1 MIRGWRLMIVDWC
14 LMIVDW
20 CLMIDDL
27 TIDDCW
33 LMFDGSCLMIDGGWF
48 MINGFWLMIIMM
60 TLVVVWCTRLGW
72 SFIAALNAG
81 CLVPLFPPSSTFTV
95 NKVSLSTTSR
105 AAKRCWDTLLV
116 EAWQVPT
123 KKECLYNS
131 HSRFWDQRKSF
142 FPLEVDKQ
150 RLAIQSPTSKTRFEA
165 HRIEKVGNGGD
176 RWRMEE
182 AKWAVEGCCS
192 EWNRKIRKS
201 WSYLLRK
208 RSEFRSSSNL
218 VRKRT
223 EPRRNAEMLMSTL
236 VLDLSHSM
244 SSQIKSTN
252 VQSFHATFGF
262 FLAFPMHGS
271 THSDPKQVSDS
282 LLWQLEGEPDHLPA
296 CHDDAAGNFYDWISD
311 QPWWIRKETPFTQ
324 KVPLGSEKKFG
335 VNLRMSISK
344 KSKLRKPNG
353 LSSGQKHIQ
362 LGDLPHNQPTATTK
376 ESSNMAPPHLVTL
389 SKSDSSQ
396 QE

>member
-131 HSRFWDQRKSF
+131 HSRFWDQRTSSAFFFHLKS
-142 FPLEVDKQ
+142 
-150 RLAIQSPTSKTRFEA
+150 TSNGWRFKARHPNQIPHA
-165 HRIEKVGNGGD
+165 HRIEKVGNGNGGD
-176 RWRMEE
+176 RGGWRMEE
-182 AKWAVEGCCS
+182 AKWAVEGCWS

-208 RSEFRSSSNL
+208 RSEFRSSNF
-218 VRKRT
+218 VRERT

-244 SSQIKSTN
+244 SSLLKSTN

-262 FLAFPMHGS
+262 LWLSQCMGQHTLIQDRSVILFFGS
-271 THSDPKQVSDS
+271 LKARQTICLHVMTT
-282 LLWQLEGEPDHLPA
+282 LW
-296 CHDDAAGNFYDWISD
+296 NFYERISD
-311 QPWWIRKETPFTQ
+311 QPWWIRK
-324 KVPLGSEKKFG
+324 
-335 VNLRMSISK
+335 R
-344 KSKLRKPNG
+344 
-353 LSSGQKHIQ
+353 
-362 LGDLPHNQPTATTK
+362 
-376 ESSNMAPPHLVTL
+376 
-389 SKSDSSQ
+389 
-396 QE
+396 

>member
-1 MIRGWRLMIVDWC
+1 
-14 LMIVDW
+14 
-20 CLMIDDL
+20 
-27 TIDDCW
+27 
-33 LMFDGSCLMIDGGWF
+33 
-48 MINGFWLMIIMM
+48 MM
-60 TLVVVWCTRLGW
+60 TAAVVWCTRLGW

-131 HSRFWDQRKSF
+131 HSQKRH
-142 FPLEVDKQ
+142 
-150 RLAIQSPTSKTRFEA
+150 TRFQVLGSKDIQRIFFSTWSWQATAGDSKPDIQNQIPHA

-176 RWRMEE
+176 RGGWRMEE
-182 AKWAVEGCCS
+182 AKWAVEGCWS

-208 RSEFRSSSNL
+208 RSEFRSSNF
-218 VRKRT
+218 VRERT

-244 SSQIKSTN
+244 SSLLKSTK

-262 FLAFPMHGS
+262 FWLSQCMGQHTLIQDRSVILFFGS
-271 THSDPKQVSDS
+271 LQASQTICLHVMTT
-282 LLWQLEGEPDHLPA
+282 LWEFLRMDIGPTMM
-296 CHDDAAGNFYDWISD
+296 DWSE
-311 QPWWIRKETPFTQ
+311 KETPFT
-324 KVPLGSEKKFG
+324 KKFFG
-335 VNLRMSISK
+335 VDKFRCK
-344 KSKLRKPNG
+344 FTDVDFQ
-353 LSSGQKHIQ
+353 QK
-362 LGDLPHNQPTATTK
+362 
-376 ESSNMAPPHLVTL
+376 
-389 SKSDSSQ
+389 
-396 QE
+396 